1 MTEMEPETQSQF
13 LSARQSL
20 PLDSTAELVTRI
32 AAQLGSQ
39 LSHVRL
45 NGSRKPM
52 PTTARPAPAR
62 PALVAVAHGSRDPR
76 ALRTVTALLDL
87 VRELRPGLDV
97 RLGHI
102 EIDEPALPATLAALG
117 AGRAVLVPLLLSRGY
132 HVKQDI
138 PAAVAD
144 APRLRTRVARPL
156 GPHPLLVEAL
166 YERLVEAG
174 WDDDPR
180 VRGAAGVVLAGAGS
194 RDPESAADTRR
205 TAAML
210 GERLGGVPVVP
221 AYASAAAP
229 TVPEA
234 LRALAARGRH
244 RVAIASYFTAPGRF
258 ATQSAAHA
266 RGVAAAPLGAHPAV
280 ARLVLHRYDQALAAA
295 PFAVPQRELATA

>member
-13 LSARQSL
+13 LSAGQSL

-52 PTTARPAPAR
+52 PTTSRPAPAR

-102 EIDEPALPATLAALG
+102 EIDEPALPATLAELG

-144 APRLRTRVARPL
+144 APGCAPASRGRSARTRCSSRRCTSGSSRP
-156 GPHPLLVEAL
+156 GGTTTRA
-166 YERLVEAG
+166 
-174 WDDDPR
+174 
-180 VRGAAGVVLAGAGS
+180 RGAGGVVLAGAGS
-194 RDPESAADTRR
+194 RDPESPPT
-205 TAAML
+205 
-210 GERLGGVPVVP
+210 P
-221 AYASAAAP
+221 AAP
-229 TVPEA
+229 P
-234 LRALAARGRH
+234 RC
-244 RVAIASYFTAPGRF
+244 
-258 ATQSAAHA
+258 
-266 RGVAAAPLGAHPAV
+266 
-280 ARLVLHRYDQALAAA
+280 
-295 PFAVPQRELATA
+295 

>member
-13 LSARQSL
+13 LSAGQSL

-52 PTTARPAPAR
+52 PTTSRPAPAR

-102 EIDEPALPATLAALG
+102 EIDEPALPTTLTELG

-144 APRLRTRVARPL
+144 APGCAPASRGRSARTRCSSRRCTSGSSKPGGTTTHARVAPGESCSPGPGRATPSRP
-156 GPHPLLVEAL
+156 PTP
-166 YERLVEAG
+166 
-174 WDDDPR
+174 
-180 VRGAAGVVLAGAGS
+180 
-194 RDPESAADTRR
+194 
-205 TAAML
+205 
-210 GERLGGVPVVP
+210 
-221 AYASAAAP
+221 AAP
-229 TVPEA
+229 P
-234 LRALAARGRH
+234 RC
-244 RVAIASYFTAPGRF
+244 
-258 ATQSAAHA
+258 
-266 RGVAAAPLGAHPAV
+266 
-280 ARLVLHRYDQALAAA
+280 
-295 PFAVPQRELATA
+295 